1 MKVGMNLLLW
11 TAFVEEAHFPILEK
25 IKKTGYDGVEIPLFD
40 GDAEHYKKIKKEL
53 DNLGLGCTAV
63 TVVNADTNP
72 ISPDASVRKA
82 ALDRIKWALDM
93 TSVMG
98 GDVLAGPYHS
108 ALGVFSGQPPTADE
122 RKRAVEVLTQAADHA
137 QKVKVKIA
145 IEYLNRFECYFLTN
159 ALDAKNLVREI
170 NHPYFGTMY
179 DTFHANIEEKNISQ
193 AIASMEDTYVHVH
206 ISENDRG
213 TPGSGHVHWDETFK
227 ALRKAKYDG
236 WLTIEA
242 FGRALP
248 DLAAATKIWRDMFPS
263 PEDVYGNGFKFIKE
277 KWKDLQFRKPK
288 THALNIGFN
297 YDFSN
302 NVLGYDLGYW
312 YKPSNIGLTYG
323 ASLLLRTDFTNT
335 KIGFAPVLGY
345 KIWQFHIQTGYQFLS
360 KARTNFFTTNTLFI
374 DIRFVLINN
383 TKIKK

>member
-11 TAFVEEAHFPILEK
+11 TAFVTEEHFPILEK

-63 TVVNADTNP
+63 TVVNAETNP
-72 ISPDASVRKA
+72 ISPDASIRKA
-82 ALDRIKWALDM
+82 GLERIKWALDM

-98 GDVLAGPYHS
+98 GDLLAGPYHS

-277 KWKDLQFRKPK
+277 KWEAFK
-288 THALNIGFN
+288 
-297 YDFSN
+297 
-302 NVLGYDLGYW
+302 
-312 YKPSNIGLTYG
+312 
-323 ASLLLRTDFTNT
+323 
-335 KIGFAPVLGY
+335 
-345 KIWQFHIQTGYQFLS
+345 
-360 KARTNFFTTNTLFI
+360 
-374 DIRFVLINN
+374 
-383 TKIKK
+383 

>member
-11 TAFVEEAHFPILEK
+11 TAFVTEEHFPILEK

-72 ISPDASVRKA
+72 ISPDASIRKA
-82 ALDRIKWALDM
+82 ALERIKWALDM

-98 GDVLAGPYHS
+98 GDLLAGPYHS

-193 AIASMEDTYVHVH
+193 AIASMEDTYIHVH

-277 KWKDLQFRKPK
+277 KWEAFK
-288 THALNIGFN
+288 
-297 YDFSN
+297 
-302 NVLGYDLGYW
+302 
-312 YKPSNIGLTYG
+312 
-323 ASLLLRTDFTNT
+323 
-335 KIGFAPVLGY
+335 
-345 KIWQFHIQTGYQFLS
+345 
-360 KARTNFFTTNTLFI
+360 
-374 DIRFVLINN
+374 
-383 TKIKK
+383 